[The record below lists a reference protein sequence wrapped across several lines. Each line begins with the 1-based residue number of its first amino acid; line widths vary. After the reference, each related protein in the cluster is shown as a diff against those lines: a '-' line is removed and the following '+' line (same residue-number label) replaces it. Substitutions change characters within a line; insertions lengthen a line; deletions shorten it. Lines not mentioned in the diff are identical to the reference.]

1 MANVIVK
8 IPLSNAPVT
17 FATRSRRRAGLGGLF
32 GKRAATPT
40 LTRVGGPIVCP
51 RGLQSFF
58 TRKLMVPLP
67 AASVFGP
74 FSMSGRGLGVFSHSR
89 AFPRRGMGQDE
100 DLGAS
105 YTPAFEDAL
114 AASGGAAPTFSV
126 ASDLPTETTLS
137 SITAPSNIVT
147 LPASEGGGTVN
158 LSEVQAALATPT
170 LSPVQTLLG
179 AGYTAAQI
187 AALTPAQQTAAAQAV
202 PSSVGSTLTSFVN
215 QYGVYL
221 VIGGLGLFALSAIS
235 KKGKR

>member
-1 MANVIVK
+1 
-8 IPLSNAPVT
+8 
-17 FATRSRRRAGLGGLF
+17 
-32 GKRAATPT
+32 
-40 LTRVGGPIVCP
+40 
-51 RGLQSFF
+51 
-58 TRKLMVPLP
+58 
-67 AASVFGP
+67 
-74 FSMSGRGLGVFSHSR
+74 
-89 AFPRRGMGQDE
+89 MGQDE

-137 SITAPSNIVT
+137 SIAAPSNIVT

-202 PSSVGSTLTSFVN
+202 PSSVIASVGSTLTSFVN

-221 VIGGLGLFALSAIS
+221 VIGGLGLFVLSGIS
-235 KKGKR
+235 KQEGSSSRRGRRRNKGKR